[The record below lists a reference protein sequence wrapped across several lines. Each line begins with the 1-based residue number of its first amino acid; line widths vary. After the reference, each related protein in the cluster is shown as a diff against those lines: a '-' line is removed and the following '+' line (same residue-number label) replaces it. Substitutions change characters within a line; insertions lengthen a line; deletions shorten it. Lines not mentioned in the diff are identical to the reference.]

1 MAIVN
6 ITRIQHRRGDYAD
19 LPQLASGE
27 LGWAIDT
34 QQLFVGN
41 GSLAEGAPYVG
52 NTEILTEHSNL
63 IATLG
68 NYTFEGNSVGVNPI
82 VGGVLRSI
90 NDKLDDTVSV
100 RDFGADG
107 TGAEC
112 SGAINQ
118 ALTSLFTSN
127 GDEQTRIGL
136 YFPAGVYLINTPL
149 EIPPNAYIFGDGM
162 GNTVIRTGSSVPL
175 VRTVDSQGQSGIS
188 MGSGL
193 LVTESLPTNILI
205 RDITFEKTVAGD
217 LTDMRSTTD
226 LVMERVEFVGI
237 YTDQTSATNSTQ
249 TALVFTSPSSATA
262 SGNITATGCR
272 FRQLGRAL
280 FHNDYLYGISF
291 DRCLFLN
298 SYNGIKI
305 DNAANPPD
313 PVVVQ
318 NCYFNSISREAI
330 IALNGARFNSINNR
344 YVDVGN
350 RGTASSVDNVLYSE
364 SVGCTS
370 WLDQFDRLVGDSVPR
385 FVSLSGS
392 NTNVS
397 STRAYADPE
406 DRFKWG
412 LKETLR
418 SYVIT
423 LTGGTSGSLTD
434 IEFTTNAT
442 GSNSNTYRQEVRYVL
457 TRDTDVRTGVI
468 TVSATATGSDFSDTF
483 TYVGTDCD
491 VVFNSSVTAGVVSI
505 DYTIGAGNDA
515 TMVLYPTNL
524 LVE

>member
-1 MAIVN
+1 MAIVS
-6 ITRIQHRRGDYAD
+6 ISRIQHRRGDYAD
-19 LPQLASGE
+19 LPQLSSGE

-63 IATLG
+63 IVSLG

-118 ALTSLFTSN
+118 ALSSLFSSN
-127 GDEQTRIGL
+127 GDEQTKIGL

-149 EIPPNAYIFGDGM
+149 QIPPNAYLFGDGM
-162 GNTVIRTGSSVPL
+162 GNTIIRTGSAVSL
-175 VRTVDSQGQSGIS
+175 IQTVDSQGQSDVS

-193 LVTESLPTNILI
+193 SIYESFPTNILI
-205 RDITFEKTVAGD
+205 RDITFEKTVAGNMSD
-217 LTDMRSTTD
+217 LRSTTD
-226 LVMERVEFVGI
+226 LVMERVEFLGA
-237 YTDQTSATNSTQ
+237 YTDQTSASTQ

-262 SGNITATGCR
+262 SGRITATGCR
-272 FRQLGRAL
+272 FRHVGSAL
-280 FHNDYLYGISF
+280 SHNDYLYGISF
-291 DRCLFLN
+291 DRCLFLEC
-298 SYNGIKI
+298 YLGIVMEA
-305 DNAANPPD
+305 DGNPPD

-318 NCYFNSISREAI
+318 NCYFNSISSAAI
-330 IALNGARFNSINNR
+330 VGTGGAKFNSINNR

-350 RGTASSVDNVLYSE
+350 QGTGYATAPVLYGE

-370 WLDQFDRLVGDSVPR
+370 WLDQFDRLVGDPVPR
-385 FVSLSGS
+385 FIVGAVDP
-392 NTNVS
+392 NVS

-418 SYVIT
+418 SYKVT
-423 LTGGTSGSLTD
+423 LTEDTTAVLTNVQFTATNSGN
-434 IEFTTNAT
+434 NA
-442 GSNSNTYRQEVRYVL
+442 NTYRQEIRYVL

-468 TVSATATGSDFSDTF
+468 SVSATDTNADFSDSF
-483 TYVGTDCD
+483 TYVGSDCG
-491 VVFNSSVTAGVVSI
+491 VTFTTSVASGVVSI
-505 DYTIGAGNDA
+505 NYNITPGTDA
-515 TMVLYPTNL
+515 TLVLSPTHI